1 MSQLPERGFPD
12 EEFAARCA
20 AVQAAMARN
29 GVDAMLFASEA
40 EIRYFTGFL
49 TPFWQSP
56 TRPWFLV
63 MPPAGKPVAVIPSIG
78 APLMRS
84 CYVDEV
90 VSWASPAAE
99 DDGISL
105 LHDVLCRYL
114 GDAGRLG
121 LMMGRESAL
130 RMPLAD
136 FIALRD
142 RLAEVALYDM
152 TAAVQ
157 RIRMVKS
164 DREIAKIRHICGLA
178 CDVFDGLPDWVA
190 PGLPLAELFRRFRIE
205 ALGAGVDDVSYL
217 VGSAGPEGYD
227 DIIAPPDDRPLQAG
241 DVLMLDTGCVWDG
254 YFCDFDRNFS
264 IGKAS
269 QAARD
274 AHHRLDDAIE
284 AALAEARP
292 GAAPCDLFAAMDRVL
307 RPSRGLQTGGDANGG
322 DDVGRY
328 GHGLGIQLTEPPSH
342 TAWDDTE
349 LAAGMVLTLEPSIA
363 YKAADGTS
371 RMMVAEENILLTATE
386 AELLTRRAPRDLRVI
401 G

>member
-1 MSQLPERGFPD
+1 MPDRGFPE

-20 AVQAAMARN
+20 AAQAAMARE

-63 MPPAGKPVAVIPSIG
+63 MPPAGKPVAVIQSIG

-84 CYVDEV
+84 CHVDEV
-90 VSWASPAAE
+90 VTWASPAAE

-105 LHDVLCRYL
+105 LHDVLRRYL
-114 GDAGRLG
+114 GESSRLG

-136 FIALRD
+136 FIGLRD

-152 TAAVQ
+152 TSAIQ
-157 RIRMVKS
+157 QIRMVKS
-164 DREIAKIRHICGLA
+164 HREIAKIRHVCGLA
-178 CDVFDGLPDWVA
+178 CDVFENLPNWVTA
-190 PGLPLAELFRRFRIE
+190 GMPLAELFRRFRIE
-205 ALGAGVDDVSYL
+205 ALGTGVDDVSYL

-227 DIIAPPDDRPLQAG
+227 DIIAPPDERPLQTG

-254 YFCDFDRNFS
+254 YFCDFDRNFA
-264 IGKAS
+264 IGTPS
-269 QAARD
+269 SAARD
-274 AHHRLDDAIE
+274 AHHRLDDAVE
-284 AALAEARP
+284 AALMAVRP
-292 GAAPCDLFAAMDRVL
+292 GVAARDLFVAMDRVL
-307 RPSRGLQTGGDANGG
+307 RPGGADSDDDG

-342 TAWDDTE
+342 TSWDDTE
-349 LAAGMVLTLEPSIA
+349 LVAGMVLTLEPSIA
-363 YKAADGTS
+363 YRAADGGA
-371 RMMVAEENILLTATE
+371 RMMVAEENILLTADG
-386 AELLTRRAPRDLRVI
+386 AELLTRRAPRDLPVI